1 MYHEME
7 ADATVCAHVDVNEP
21 TVFTSLFSLQ
31 VYFQKILAEGNSI
44 HFTHKLPFFHGL
56 RIAFNFLISN
66 LWHEA

>member
-1 MYHEME
+1 MHHEME

-44 HFTHKLPFFHGL
+44 HFTHKLPFF
-56 RIAFNFLISN
+56 S
-66 LWHEA
+66 WT